1 LKPFGFSVD
10 DFILKIKN
18 SGFEFD
24 QTYLMRIKG
33 VLAKEYNTPIPE
45 FDNMFIN
52 EFNILINELK
62 HARDLE
68 RQARMDRLGLVGN

>member
-1 LKPFGFSVD
+1 
-10 DFILKIKN
+10 
-18 SGFEFD
+18 
-24 QTYLMRIKG
+24 MRIKG